1 MGISSTNP
9 KSKIT
14 RRLSEKIKDNVTVLD
29 VGASNGYA
37 RIWRAFGEKLTLHGF
52 DPLVNE
58 MRRLQEKEKNP
69 NVKFHSYF
77 VGEENKAI
85 EVNSSEKSSSSDGK
99 PAFRNRQATFHAKS
113 MADYDQIKEKFNS
126 GKKVVL
132 ADRMIRLDTFL
143 PPSPHPEKHHD
154 VDFIKVDTDG
164 HDIQVLRGATEIIN
178 SGTLLGLDVEVRFLG
193 PQGDRANI
201 FRNIDRMLADAGF
214 SLFHLEPKKYSRAA
228 LPRVFLKNRPT
239 ISPHGQVRWANAIY
253 LRDLG
258 APGASASLPID
269 KVLKAICLF
278 DLYDLPDVAAE
289 IILQEKDRLGEI
301 FPVDEL
307 LNLITPEINGQA
319 VSYAEYMSQFEIA
332 ARSRRFEDFG
342 RKILD

>member
-9 KSKIT
+9 KSKVT
-14 RRLSEKIKDNVTVLD
+14 RKLSERIKDNFIVLD

-58 MRRLQEKEKNP
+58 MDRLQEKEQNP
-69 NVKFHSYF
+69 NVKFHSYY
-77 VGEENKAI
+77 VGEEDKGIGLNP
-85 EVNSSEKSSSSDGK
+85 SEKLSPSIEK
-99 PAFRNRQATFHAKS
+99 PGFRNRLATFHAKT
-113 MADYDQIKEKFNS
+113 MADYNQIKEKFNS
-126 GKKVVL
+126 GQMVVL
-132 ADRMIRLDTFL
+132 ADRMIRLDTFF
-143 PPSPHPEKHHD
+143 PPEKHRD

-178 SGTLLGLDVEVRFLG
+178 SGALLGLDVEVRFLG

-228 LPRVFLKNRPT
+228 LPRMFLKNRPT
-239 ISPHGQVRWANAIY
+239 ISPHGQVRWSNAVY

-258 APGASASLPID
+258 SPGASASLPID
-269 KVLKAICLF
+269 KVIKAICLF

-289 IILQEKDRLGEI
+289 IILEEKDRLSDV
-301 FPVDEL
+301 FPIDEL
-307 LNLITPEINGQA
+307 LDLITPEISGKA